1 MAELPA
7 GTITMLFS
15 DVEGPTAL
23 LARLGDGYPEA
34 MSAQR
39 ALQRAAFSAHGG
51 YELETQG
58 DGCFVVFRSAA
69 NAIRS
74 CADAQR
80 ALADHSWP
88 NGVVVRVRMGLHSG
102 EPVRHEDGYIGA
114 DVHRAARIAG
124 TAHGGQVVLSDATRL
139 LVETQLPAGTQLIDL
154 GWHRLKDIEA
164 PERIYQLTVAGLQER
179 FPPLKSLGAQT
190 SLPQPM
196 TPLVGRDDDLDLVRA
211 IVAKP
216 GVRLVT
222 LTGAGGVGK
231 TRLALAAASALASD
245 FPHGVFFVGLAAA
258 RDAEVMWKTIVADL
272 NADGDGPTADVATR
286 YLAERRALLVL
297 DNLEQLDG
305 ASNVVATLLDAAPRL
320 VVLATSRRPLHLQG
334 EHEHPVPPLAV
345 PRDAGVPAV
354 TASGAAQ
361 LFVQHADMVRPGFVV
376 TSANAGDIAEICQ
389 RLDGLPLAIEL
400 AASRVR
406 LLTPSALLVRLGD
419 SLDFSATETGRPSRH
434 QTLRSTIAWSYE
446 LLTPDLAS
454 VFRRLGVFAGG
465 CDLDALAAVAVAND
479 GISAAPDA
487 DPLELAAGLLDVS
500 LITVTETAEGEPR
513 LGMLETVRDYALE
526 RLARA
531 GELDE
536 TQGRHAAYFAGFAER
551 ARALWGGPA
560 FPAALRSLETEHGN
574 LRAALAWSLDPR
586 DAGPDQGGQRVTTGL
601 RLTQALTMFWYQ
613 HGHASEGRRW
623 LERAVELAG
632 DDAGAPLARV
642 THGLGILLRQ
652 QGEYDAAF
660 RVLGRSLA
668 IAREIGDL
676 DRQARVL
683 NTLGIAHH
691 YLGHLDVARSL
702 FEDST
707 AISRKLGDEVL
718 VAMRLV
724 NLGNVEVDAANLDR
738 ATEVLEEALALH
750 RRRADPLG
758 AANALLSLSAASL
771 RAGRASD
778 ALAELTSA
786 LGDVVGFGDPE
797 LLAEALEQSSS
808 VAAELGPRL
817 RAARL
822 AGAAEAI
829 RQKAGFPIPEP
840 NLARL
845 ERFLAPARAT
855 MPREVWDGELEA
867 GRTLNRDQAVAL
879 LVSPAS

>member
-23 LARLGDGYPEA
+23 LARLGDRYPEA

-39 ALQRAAFSAHGG
+39 ALQHAAFSAHAGH
-51 YELETQG
+51 ELETQG
-58 DGCFVVFRSAA
+58 DGCYVVFESAT

-74 CADAQR
+74 CTEAQR
-80 ALADHSWP
+80 ALAAHSWP

-102 EPVRHEDGYIGA
+102 EPVRHEDGYIGL

-124 TAHGGQVVLSDATRL
+124 TAHGGQVVLSHATRL
-139 LVETQLPAGTQLIDL
+139 LAEAQLPAGTHLDDL

-179 FPPLKSLGAQT
+179 FPALKSLGAQT

-196 TPLVGRDDDLDLVRA
+196 TPLVGRDDELDHVRA
-211 IVAKP
+211 MVARP

-222 LTGAGGVGK
+222 LTGPGGVGK
-231 TRLALAAASALASD
+231 TRLALASASALASA
-245 FPHGVFFVGLAAA
+245 FPDGVFFVGLAAA
-258 RDAEVMWKTIVADL
+258 RDVEVMWKTIVTDL
-272 NADGDGPTADVATR
+272 NADGDGPAADVATR

-297 DNLEQLDG
+297 DNLEQLEG
-305 ASNVVATLLDAAPRL
+305 AGNVVATLLEAAPRL

-334 EHEHPVPPLAV
+334 EHEHPVPPLAL
-345 PRDAGVPAV
+345 PRDAGMPEV

-361 LFVQHADMVRPGFVV
+361 LFVQHADMVRPGFAV
-376 TSANAGDIAEICQ
+376 TLANAGDIAEICR

-419 SLDFSATETGRPSRH
+419 SLDFAVAETGRPSRH

-446 LLTPDLAS
+446 LLTPELAS

-465 CDLDALAAVAVAND
+465 CDLDALAAVAVGND
-479 GISAAPDA
+479 GTAAG

-500 LITVTETAEGEPR
+500 LISVTEGAEGEPR

-531 GELDE
+531 DELAE
-536 TQGRHAAYFAGFAER
+536 TQRRHAAYFAGFAER
-551 ARALWGGPA
+551 ARAQWGGPG
-560 FPAALRSLETEHGN
+560 FPAALSRLETEHGN
-574 LRAALAWSLDPR
+574 LRAALAWSLDSRVVDPAI
-586 DAGPDQGGQRVTTGL
+586 DSQRVATGL

-613 HGHASEGRRW
+613 RGHAAEGRRW
-623 LERAVELAG
+623 LERAVDLAA

-642 THGLGILLRQ
+642 AHGLGILLRQ

-660 RVLGRSLA
+660 RVLDRSLA
-668 IAREIGDL
+668 IAREVSDL

-691 YLGHLDVARSL
+691 YLGHLDAARSL

-707 AISRKLGDEVL
+707 AIARKLGDDVL

-724 NLGNVEVDAANLDR
+724 NLGNVEIDAANLDR
-738 ATEVLEEALALH
+738 ATEVLAEALALH
-750 RRRADPLG
+750 QQRADPVG
-758 AANALLSLSAASL
+758 AAHALLSLSAVSL
-771 RAGRASD
+771 RAGRASE
-778 ALAELTSA
+778 ALAVLASA
-786 LGDVVGFGDPE
+786 LGDIVASGDPE
-797 LLAEALEQSSS
+797 LLAEALEESSC
-808 VAAELGPRL
+808 VAAELGAQL

-829 RQKAGFPIPEP
+829 RLKAGFPIPEP

-855 MPREVWDGELEA
+855 MSRDVWDGELQA
-867 GRTLNRDQAVAL
+867 GRTLNRDQAMAL
-879 LVSPAS
+879 LLSTRS